1 MYVLYSLDF
10 VPFCIKYYFCTREI
24 WSEDGREIRGM
35 KEICRRRERI
45 EKERGGRFF
54 SIVFFLMFRY
64 NCNQESEKIFTTT
77 IDVLK

>member
-1 MYVLYSLDF
+1 M
-10 VPFCIKYYFCTREI
+10 RERERRERGEI
-24 WSEDGREIRGM
+24 RSEDGREIRLM
-35 KEICRRRERI
+35 KEIWKRRERI